1 MDMYEV
7 FAQNPLLAIL
17 RNVPKEI
24 TLDYAGAIR
33 KGGVKVFEVALNSPD
48 ALEQIAMLRKA
59 YGGECL
65 IGAGTAIT
73 VERCQTALDAGAQFL
88 LTPGTPVDVLAF
100 CRDHNVML
108 LPGVMTPTDVAVS
121 LQYGFKTMKLFPAGD
136 LPRSYVKDL
145 KGPYDD
151 TNYIAIGGVTP
162 DNIPDVPCRRLPW
175 RGPCQQP
182 DAQRQGE
189 SPRLGRLRRLCR
201 DSGRA
206 GKRIRT
212 AKPNKIAHKNAPRLP
227 ITETEGCCH
236 FRIVCFLLYALFFA
250 IRPSTAPTRALP
262 LRPRS
267 LGRITRAMAQ
277 TPVKLTA
284 MTKAVIRPVH
294 RP

>member
-73 VERCQTALDAGAQFL
+73 LERCQAALDAGAQFL

-162 DNIPDVPCRRLPW
+162 DNIPEFRAAGCLGVGLASSLMPKDKVKARDW
-175 RGPCQQP
+175 
-182 DAQRQGE
+182 DACAAYVE
-189 SPRLGRLRRLCR
+189 TLAE
-201 DSGRA
+201 RA
-206 GKRIRT
+206 KG
-212 AKPNKIAHKNAPRLP
+212 
-227 ITETEGCCH
+227 
-236 FRIVCFLLYALFFA
+236 
-250 IRPSTAPTRALP
+250 
-262 LRPRS
+262 
-267 LGRITRAMAQ
+267 
-277 TPVKLTA
+277 
-284 MTKAVIRPVH
+284 
-294 RP
+294 

>member
-162 DNIPDVPCRRLPW
+162 DNIPEFRAVGCLGVGLASSLMPKDKVKARDW
-175 RGPCQQP
+175 
-182 DAQRQGE
+182 DACAAYVE
-189 SPRLGRLRRLCR
+189 TLAE
-201 DSGRA
+201 RA
-206 GKRIRT
+206 KG
-212 AKPNKIAHKNAPRLP
+212 
-227 ITETEGCCH
+227 
-236 FRIVCFLLYALFFA
+236 
-250 IRPSTAPTRALP
+250 
-262 LRPRS
+262 
-267 LGRITRAMAQ
+267 
-277 TPVKLTA
+277 
-284 MTKAVIRPVH
+284 
-294 RP
+294 

>member
-17 RNVPKEI
+17 RNVPKEV

-48 ALEQIAMLRKA
+48 ALEQIAMLRRA
-59 YGGECL
+59 YGDECL

-162 DNIPDVPCRRLPW
+162 DNIPEFCAAGCLGVGLASSLMPKDKVKARDW
-175 RGPCQQP
+175 
-182 DAQRQGE
+182 DACAAYVKTLTE
-189 SPRLGRLRRLCR
+189 
-201 DSGRA
+201 RA
-206 GKRIRT
+206 KG
-212 AKPNKIAHKNAPRLP
+212 
-227 ITETEGCCH
+227 
-236 FRIVCFLLYALFFA
+236 
-250 IRPSTAPTRALP
+250 
-262 LRPRS
+262 
-267 LGRITRAMAQ
+267 
-277 TPVKLTA
+277 
-284 MTKAVIRPVH
+284 
-294 RP
+294 

>member
-33 KGGVKVFEVALNSPD
+33 KGGAKVFEVALNSPD

-162 DNIPDVPCRRLPW
+162 DNIPEFRAAGCLGVGLASSLMPKDKVKARDW
-175 RGPCQQP
+175 
-182 DAQRQGE
+182 DACAAYVE
-189 SPRLGRLRRLCR
+189 TLAE
-201 DSGRA
+201 RA
-206 GKRIRT
+206 KG
-212 AKPNKIAHKNAPRLP
+212 
-227 ITETEGCCH
+227 
-236 FRIVCFLLYALFFA
+236 
-250 IRPSTAPTRALP
+250 
-262 LRPRS
+262 
-267 LGRITRAMAQ
+267 
-277 TPVKLTA
+277 
-284 MTKAVIRPVH
+284 
-294 RP
+294 

>member
-24 TLDYAGAIR
+24 TLDYAGAIH

-162 DNIPDVPCRRLPW
+162 DNIPEFRAAGCLGVGLASSLMPKDKVKARDW
-175 RGPCQQP
+175 
-182 DAQRQGE
+182 DACAAYVE
-189 SPRLGRLRRLCR
+189 TLAE
-201 DSGRA
+201 RA
-206 GKRIRT
+206 KG
-212 AKPNKIAHKNAPRLP
+212 
-227 ITETEGCCH
+227 
-236 FRIVCFLLYALFFA
+236 
-250 IRPSTAPTRALP
+250 
-262 LRPRS
+262 
-267 LGRITRAMAQ
+267 
-277 TPVKLTA
+277 
-284 MTKAVIRPVH
+284 
-294 RP
+294 

>member
-48 ALEQIAMLRKA
+48 ALKQITMLRKA

-65 IGAGTAIT
+65 IGAGTVIT
-73 VERCQTALDAGAQFL
+73 VERCQAALDAGAQFL

-162 DNIPDVPCRRLPW
+162 DNIPEFRAAGCLGVGLASSLMPKDKVKARDW
-175 RGPCQQP
+175 
-182 DAQRQGE
+182 DACAAYVE
-189 SPRLGRLRRLCR
+189 TLAE
-201 DSGRA
+201 RA
-206 GKRIRT
+206 KG
-212 AKPNKIAHKNAPRLP
+212 
-227 ITETEGCCH
+227 
-236 FRIVCFLLYALFFA
+236 
-250 IRPSTAPTRALP
+250 
-262 LRPRS
+262 
-267 LGRITRAMAQ
+267 
-277 TPVKLTA
+277 
-284 MTKAVIRPVH
+284 
-294 RP
+294 

>member
-73 VERCQTALDAGAQFL
+73 VERCQAALDAGAQFL

-108 LPGVMTPTDVAVS
+108 LPGVMTPTDVAIS
-121 LQYGFKTMKLFPAGD
+121 LQYGFMTMKLFPAGD

-162 DNIPDVPCRRLPW
+162 DNIPEFRAAGCLGVGLASSLMPKDKVKARDW
-175 RGPCQQP
+175 
-182 DAQRQGE
+182 DACAAYVE
-189 SPRLGRLRRLCR
+189 TLAE
-201 DSGRA
+201 RA
-206 GKRIRT
+206 KG
-212 AKPNKIAHKNAPRLP
+212 
-227 ITETEGCCH
+227 
-236 FRIVCFLLYALFFA
+236 
-250 IRPSTAPTRALP
+250 
-262 LRPRS
+262 
-267 LGRITRAMAQ
+267 
-277 TPVKLTA
+277 
-284 MTKAVIRPVH
+284 
-294 RP
+294 